1 MERRRRP
8 AHDGPGR
15 RAAELNFPHGRFRP
29 FAGFVGKRRA
39 GFHGCPADRAPRPGN
54 VPVPGRGT
62 NPGGRPVT
70 PRPSPPRGNPPGPS
84 IRSESPDGRRHRP
97 PSVRLLLRR
106 RGEPS
111 TPPGTC
117 PWDEKR
123 RPGARPMPIPG
134 IPHVWAGPVS
144 PWPVHPVARLPGSG
158 SAFLAAHAAIPL
170 ILREL
175 EKEPAH
181 WFPALKK
188 LSGGQDPVPAD
199 RRGDVEAM
207 RRAWLA
213 WGRDQGFLT

>member
-1 MERRRRP
+1 MVARLMAHP
-8 AHDGPGR
+8 APEMSQFRGGGPI
-15 RAAELNFPHGRFRP
+15 
-29 FAGFVGKRRA
+29 RA
-39 GFHGCPADRAPRPGN
+39 GAPLRRDHRHRGATRPGH
-54 VPVPGRGT
+54 
-62 NPGGRPVT
+62 
-70 PRPSPPRGNPPGPS
+70 PS
-84 IRSESPDGRRHRP
+84 RSESPDGRRHRP